1 MRNAKLRHPRCS
13 LIALA
18 LAGLL
23 AGVAQA
29 SPTPYVLDA
38 GPVASL
44 RDSEP
49 LEAEAAPDALEP
61 GEFELLPGWDGPSAA
76 PVMMLVSLNDQRAY
90 VYRDGQPIAVTTV
103 STGQPGYD
111 TPTGVFPILQKR
123 KVHHSN
129 RYKDN
134 RGRPAAMPFMQR
146 LTWEGHALHAGRVMP
161 TPASHGCVRLPPKF
175 AEQLFKVTRTGG
187 TVVISEDVSV
197 NSLARAGVEMPLA
210 VLIANANSVL
220 RIADSLVAGGDQPA
234 PDGAGGAMHGTAF
247 NP

>member
-1 MRNAKLRHPRCS
+1 MRNAKLRHPHRS
-13 LIALA
+13 AIALV
-18 LAGLL
+18 LAALL
-23 AGVAQA
+23 AGVAQSA
-29 SPTPYVLDA
+29 PTPYPLDA
-38 GPVASL
+38 SPVASL
-44 RDSEP
+44 RDADL
-49 LEAEAAPDALEP
+49 LEAEAAPDALAP
-61 GEFELLPGWDGPSAA
+61 GEFELLPGWGSPSVA
-76 PVMMLVSLNDQRAY
+76 PVMMMVSLKDQRAY

-111 TPTGVFPILQKR
+111 TPTGVFPILEKR

-187 TVVISEDVSV
+187 TVVISEDGSV
-197 NSLARAGVEMPLA
+197 YSLAQAGVDMQLA
-210 VLIANANSVL
+210 VLISSANSVL
-220 RIADSLVAGGDQPA
+220 RFADSLVADSEEPA
-234 PDGAGGAMHGTAF
+234 RDGASGAPHGTAF